1 MKKIFL
7 ILALTT
13 SFLLASCSNENSKII
28 VLTSSGYEPYEMVDD
43 QGNLI
48 GFDIDL
54 MNAIAEEMGIEI
66 EYRDVNFD
74 GIIASLQTYKADIA
88 IAGIT
93 PTKER
98 EKVIDFSNIYF
109 NELSGLENYLL
120 LKKDMTYTSLEDLT
134 GLTLSAQI
142 GTVQAEILNEL
153 STIYNFSVE
162 LRNTNT
168 QLLEEIK
175 SNNID
180 GILVESL
187 VADSIVDNNDFI
199 TKNKLN
205 YVSEATLGN
214 AIALAKNS
222 KYKEDINKALTT
234 LNENGKIEE
243 LINKW
248 FN

>member
-109 NELSGLENYLL
+109 NELSGLENFIL

>member
-7 ILALTT
+7 LLTLTT
-13 SFLLASCSNENSKII
+13 SLLLASCSKENSKII

-54 MNAIAEEMGIEI
+54 MDAIALEMGIEI

-98 EKVIDFSNIYF
+98 EKVIDFSNVYF
-109 NELSGLENYLL
+109 NELSGLENFLL
-120 LKKDMTYTSLEDLT
+120 FKEDQTYNNLEDLS

-153 STIYNFSVE
+153 SSLYNFTVE

-187 VADSIVDNNDFI
+187 VADSIVDSNDFI
-199 TKNKLN
+199 IKTKLD

-214 AIALAKNS
+214 AIALGKNS
-222 KYKEDINKALTT
+222 IYKDEINKALAT
-234 LNENGKIEE
+234 LNENGTITL